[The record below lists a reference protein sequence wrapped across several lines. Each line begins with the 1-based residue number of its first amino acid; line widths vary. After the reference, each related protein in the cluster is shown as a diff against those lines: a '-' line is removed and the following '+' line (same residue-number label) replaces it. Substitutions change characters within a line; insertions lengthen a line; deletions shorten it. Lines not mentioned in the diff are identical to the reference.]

1 MMKCPK
7 YHEEKVDKLNYAKR
21 AGAAIGGVGGAAGGV
36 AAASGGACRQE
47 APLLELKSV
56 RLLEHLA
63 ALSALLPAQPLEPSP
78 VLLRVP

>member
-1 MMKCPK
+1 V
-7 YHEEKVDKLNYAKR
+7 ELLL
-21 AGAAIGGVGGAAGGV
+21 
-36 AAASGGACRQE
+36 RQE